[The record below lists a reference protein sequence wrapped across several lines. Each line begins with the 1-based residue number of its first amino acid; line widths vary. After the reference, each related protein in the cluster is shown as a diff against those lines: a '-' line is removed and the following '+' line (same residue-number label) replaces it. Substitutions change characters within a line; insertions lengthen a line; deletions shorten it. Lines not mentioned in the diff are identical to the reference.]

1 MMYVHFCKPCNRIHI
16 LNGHKQNCP
25 RCGSS
30 LTELKLSYLDY
41 TSLTIEERAK
51 FLEKLKN
58 PEHLEEYAT
67 IYRMYKYSKWYK
79 KMMEDKI
86 SEEAETIRKTETS

>member
-1 MMYVHFCKPCNRIHI
+1 MMYVHFCKPCSRIHI
-16 LNGHKQNCP
+16 LNGHKQRCP
-25 RCGSS
+25 RCSGT

-41 TSLTIEERAK
+41 TSLNIEERAR

-58 PEHLEEYAT
+58 PEQLKEYAT

-79 KMMEDKI
+79 KMMEENLPGEDESSPKPH
-86 SEEAETIRKTETS
+86 K